1 LNRPDDSLS
10 SLSARDEQFRKA
22 VEDSAD
28 GYLLANLDG
37 IIRWVNP
44 AWLRLYGFRSLA
56 EIVGRHFS
64 ATLLAEDIAEAER
77 LFAQII
83 AGEPVRSAEFARRL
97 QDGRL
102 GFHTFTAHPILE
114 DGVVTGVEGFLVD
127 KKAIHNLEELHRMM
141 LHEVADG
148 FAILEPLVDEQG
160 QVTDLVHLIANAA
173 FAQWMARSVDEITG
187 TSLRELFPET
197 KPDWV
202 ELGAKVLLT
211 GAPARLDVS
220 SPRLE
225 QWFEVLLF
233 RVNRG
238 RLGLMLRDVTERH
251 RIDAVLRENHKLL
264 RATQEIA
271 GLGSYVLDLPKD
283 RWTSSDVLDQVFGID
298 ENFERT
304 QAAWLQIVHPSY
316 RQIAADHFLNHVL
329 ARHGRFDLEYK
340 IVRISDGQVR
350 WVHGLGELIFD
361 AEGQPIR
368 MIGTI
373 QDISERKQHETEQEW
388 SVSFLRL
395 LNTAGSL
402 DDLGRCVIEF
412 LLSITDVESAAIRL
426 REDDRYPYLYSS
438 GLPESLKCPW
448 DSPFHQT
455 FEEPWILCLCGA
467 ALSGPVAGGRA
478 DFSGGGFTQDGS
490 YWSARFSPP
499 ENPAG
504 GIAPLTQLRPNCPAK
519 AFGTLAIIPLRFGGR
534 TLGLLQFGDP
544 NPGRLSAR
552 MIPLLERLAASL
564 AIAVEQRLAQAALR
578 ENEERY
584 RMISEN
590 TGDVIWLYDLAA
602 QRFTYISPSVR
613 RSSGLPLETYM
624 RRSLQQVLTPRSYE
638 VAMRKLE
645 QRVAAVESGDL
656 SAVHDVDEFEQLRSG
671 GGVVDTEVVTTLL
684 LNGQGRVNRILG
696 VSRDIT
702 ERKQA
707 EARLMQAQKM
717 ESVGR
722 LAGGVAHDF
731 NNQLTVINGY
741 SQLML
746 ATLPA
751 GSPLRSHLEQIYA
764 AGERAASLTKQLL
777 AFSRKQMM
785 NLQDVNLNQVVV
797 ALQPM
802 LTRLVGEDVEIRVA
816 QFPGSALVR
825 ADLHQIEQ
833 VIMNLAVNSRDAMPA
848 GGSLNIETSMVRW
861 GEADLIDHPDRRAG
875 CFVRLAVSD
884 TGHGMDDA
892 TRSRIFEPFFT
903 TKEVGKGTGL
913 GLSMVQGV
921 VSQCG
926 GLIEVQSAP
935 GSGATFEIYLPAVSA
950 ALPARAEA
958 KLGMAPVGH
967 ETVLVVEDQD
977 AVREFAVQVLT
988 SYGYSVISSS
998 SARAAIEIAR
1008 AGSRPIDLLLTDVV
1022 MPEMDGV
1029 ELTRQVRDI
1038 FPGIKWL
1045 YMSGYSGAAIS
1056 ERSHLDMRSEFIQK
1070 PFSPEQLA
1078 LKVRAVLGGQS

>member
-1 LNRPDDSLS
+1 MSRPDDCFVPLS
-10 SLSARDEQFRKA
+10 TRDEQFRKA
-22 VEDSAD
+22 VENCEA
-28 GYLLANLDG
+28 GYFLANLDG
-37 IIRWVNP
+37 TLRWVNS
-44 AWLRLYGFRSLA
+44 AWLRLFGFSTPS
-56 EIVGRHFS
+56 EILGRHFS
-64 ATLLAEDIAEAER
+64 VTLLTEDIAAAER
-77 LFAQII
+77 LMAQVI
-83 AGEPVRSAEFARRL
+83 AGEPARPAEFARRL
-97 QDGRL
+97 ADGRV
-102 GFHTFTAHPILE
+102 GYHTFTAQPIRE
-114 DGVVTGVEGFLVD
+114 NGVVTGVEGFLID
-127 KKAIHNLEELHRMM
+127 KPPVHNLEELHQLMPG
-141 LHEVADG
+141 EGKDG
-148 FAILEPLVDEQG
+148 FAMLEPVLDDCGRTADLRYLVVNSQ
-160 QVTDLVHLIANAA
+160 
-173 FAQWMARSVDEITG
+173 FAQWVGRPAGDIPG
-187 TSLRELFPET
+187 QSLRELFPET
-197 KPDWV
+197 KPDWL
-202 ELGAKVLLT
+202 EAGARVLLT

-220 SPRLE
+220 WPGLE
-225 QWFEVLLF
+225 QWFEVLFF
-233 RVNRG
+233 RVDRG

-251 RIDAVLRENHKLL
+251 RVDSVLRANHKLL

-271 GLGSYVLDLPKD
+271 GLGSYVLDILKD

-298 ENFERT
+298 ESFERT
-304 QAAWLQIVHPSY
+304 SASWLQIVHPGY
-316 RQIAADHFLNHVL
+316 RQLAADHFRNQVV
-329 ARHGRFDLEYK
+329 ARRGRFDLEYR
-340 IVRISDGQVR
+340 IIRISDGQVR
-350 WVHGLGELIFD
+350 WVHGLGELILD

-388 SVSFLRL
+388 AVSFLRL

-402 DDLGRCVIEF
+402 DDLGRSIIEF
-412 LLSITDVESAAIRL
+412 LLSITGIESAAIRL
-426 REDDRYPYLYSS
+426 REDDRFPYLYSS
-438 GLPESLKCPW
+438 GLPDSLKCAW
-448 DSPFHQT
+448 DSPLHQT

-467 ALSGPVAGGRA
+467 VLSGPGESGQDEVLGGA
-478 DFSGGGFTQDGS
+478 FTPDGS
-490 YWSARFSPP
+490 FWSARFTPP
-499 ENPAG
+499 ADSSDNSVRA
-504 GIAPLTQLRPNCPAK
+504 LQLRPACPLK
-519 AFGTLAIIPLRFGGR
+519 VFSTLALIPLRFGGR
-534 TLGLLQFGDP
+534 TLGLLQFGDR
-544 NPGRLSAR
+544 NPGRLNGR

-564 AIAVEQRLAQAALR
+564 AIAVEQRLSQAALR

-602 QRFTYISPSVR
+602 RNFTYISPSVR
-613 RSSGLPLETYM
+613 RSSGLPMEAYM

-645 QRVAAVESGDL
+645 RRIAAIEAGDL

-684 LNGQGRVNRILG
+684 LNGQGRVTRILG

-751 GSPLRSHLEQIYA
+751 GSPFRPHVEQIFA

-785 NLQDVNLNQVVV
+785 NLQDLNLNQVVV
-797 ALQPM
+797 TLQPM
-802 LTRLVGEDVEIRVA
+802 LTRLVGEDVQVRVTR
-816 QFPGSALVR
+816 FPGAALVR
-825 ADLHQIEQ
+825 ADLHQMEQ
-833 VIMNLAVNSRDAMPA
+833 VIMNLAVNARDAMPS
-848 GGSLNIETSMVRW
+848 GGSLHIETSIVDW
-861 GEADLIDHPDRRAG
+861 DETDVIDHPDRRAG
-875 CFVRLAVSD
+875 RFVRLAVGD
-884 TGHGMDDA
+884 TGHGMDEA

-921 VSQCG
+921 VSQCNG
-926 GLIEVQSAP
+926 IIEVHSAP
-935 GSGATFEIYLPAVSA
+935 GEGAVFEIYLPAASA
-950 ALPARAEA
+950 SLPARSEGTQAI
-958 KLGMAPVGH
+958 APVGH

-998 SARAAIEIAR
+998 SAKAAIEIAR
-1008 AGSRPIDLLLTDVV
+1008 AGDRSLDLLLTDVI

-1056 ERSHLDMRSEFIQK
+1056 ERSHLDMSSEFIQK